1 MIKRRLV
8 ALLATGAL
16 VSGVGAAVALAD
28 DNNSSGNTPTATC
41 PTTIAAPAALDQQN
55 AQQDDAD
62 ELGTA
67 NDVVDAVDAVE
78 LEADNQGADD
88 ESGDQQG
95 PNDDSE
101 EPDDDCQDGE

>member
-16 VSGVGAAVALAD
+16 VTGVGTAVALAH
-28 DNNSSGNTPTATC
+28 DNPSGSVPSASC
-41 PTTIAAPAALDQQN
+41 PTTIPATAPLEQN

-78 LEADNQGADD
+78 LEADNQVADD
-88 ESGDQQG
+88 DSGDQQG

>member
-41 PTTIAAPAALDQQN
+41 PTTIAAPAALD
-55 AQQDDAD
+55 QQDDAD

>member
-16 VSGVGAAVALAD
+16 MTGVGAAVALAD
-28 DNNSSGNTPTATC
+28 DNNSSGTTPAATC
-41 PTTIAAPAALDQQN
+41 PTTITATAPLEQN

-88 ESGDQQG
+88 DSGDQQG